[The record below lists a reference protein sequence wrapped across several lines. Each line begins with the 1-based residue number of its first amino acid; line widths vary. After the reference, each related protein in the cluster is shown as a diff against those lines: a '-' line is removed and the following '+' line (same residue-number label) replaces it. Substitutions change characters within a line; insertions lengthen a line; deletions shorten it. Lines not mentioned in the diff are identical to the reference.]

1 MKFGQASELLP
12 ATVDHQGA
20 RHPVHKG
27 VGGADSSGEGAVRD
41 YGLSGAQSQWG
52 WSPVRSAMAFEC
64 FRITGMKDPL
74 QVHSFQMRS
83 MLPSAR
89 PRVSGRMPASE
100 SSCRACQTMRQPDVD
115 ITHEPVRVGGAMRRY
130 RLHVG
135 TLPPSTGDVLM
146 PPGEEA
152 RDGLALALQRLVD
165 KAERV
170 EVDTAVP

>member
-1 MKFGQASELLP
+1 MASIR
-12 ATVDHQGA
+12 GYS
-20 RHPVHKG
+20 K
-27 VGGADSSGEGAVRD
+27 
-41 YGLSGAQSQWG
+41 
-52 WSPVRSAMAFEC
+52 
-64 FRITGMKDPL
+64 PL
-74 QVHSFQMRS
+74 QEPDDE
-83 MLPSAR
+83 L
-89 PRVSGRMPASE
+89 
-100 SSCRACQTMRQPDVD
+100 DVD